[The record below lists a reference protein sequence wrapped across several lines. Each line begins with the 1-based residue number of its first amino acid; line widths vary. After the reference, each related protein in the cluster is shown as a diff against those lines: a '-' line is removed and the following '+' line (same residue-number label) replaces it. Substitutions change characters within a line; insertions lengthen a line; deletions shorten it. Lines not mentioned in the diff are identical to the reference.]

1 MTAIDADGCVQEA
14 VYLNVMGD
22 NMRMAASR
30 WCYKY
35 GFVSSVWNGE
45 QAQDVRQLICFRDG
59 FAKRVNVQIAV
70 LKEIWP
76 QDYSS
81 RIAANRWADANGY
94 GTGFFDGEAIP
105 EHLEV
110 TAVFKSAGNYCDV
123 RQQDLDVY
131 FPDNKTIAAH
141 RWRNGQGHAA
151 DIWNHEQSGDI
162 RGVWCF
168 DDIAVA
174 VRNAPYAA

>member
-1 MTAIDADGCVQEA
+1 
-14 VYLNVMGD
+14 
-22 NMRMAASR
+22 MRIAASR
-30 WCYKY
+30 WCHKH
-35 GFVSSVWNGE
+35 GFVSGVWNE
-45 QAQDVRQLICFRDG
+45 VRIGPYREVICFRDG
-59 FAKRVNVQIAV
+59 FAKRVNVEISV

-81 RIAANRWADANGY
+81 RIAAHRWADANGY

-110 TAVFKSAGNYCDV
+110 TAVFNSAGSYYDV
-123 RQQDLDVY
+123 SQQELATR
-131 FPDNKTIAAH
+131 FPENNTIAAH
-141 RWRNGQGHAA
+141 RWCNAVGHAA
-151 DIWNHEQSGDI
+151 GIWNHEQSGDI